1 MIGRNSST
9 LRLTLIAGLC
19 VLLVANESRAQ
30 TPAPV
35 TSPPA
40 SGQAEPPVNPDEIGS
55 LLPLL
60 VPLPEQKRL
69 AAELRTLLESG
80 DIKGASEKLNIA
92 VEVGA
97 LAAILLDW
105 LPYPALLAALKAL
118 PDDADVASQ
127 PAVAGAGESAAALT
141 EALERERSHS
151 AALSEELSTTKSDF
165 LALKSSREEEAAAAT
180 AMTEG
185 LRESVKQQ
193 EEHAQAA
200 ARDLAAVT
208 QELARVKSQSEKET
222 ASAAANSGDLAKAL
236 KDQQE
241 QANAKARELADA
253 TQKLATLTAERERE
267 QAALAADKA
276 SLTDALKSEQDR
288 ANSSSRDLQA
298 ASKEIETLRAAQASQ
313 STGASTEVA
322 NLQQALTREKAR
334 SEDAT
339 RQTAKL
345 ADEMR
350 ALQDAKV
357 TPRIGLER
365 SAPTGAAMEMLNAP
379 PPVLATGAITVSPE
393 VERRPD
399 PGAAVPAQ
407 TAPAVRSSSTPPSVD
422 DRLTARADTLFRSG
436 DVSGARLLLERA
448 QEGGNAQAIFLLAE
462 TFDPNSLATIGAVGI
477 RSDPARARELYG
489 KALALGIARAGARM
503 EALK

>member
-19 VLLVANESRAQ
+19 VLLVASESRAQ

-118 PDDADVASQ
+118 PDDADVGV
-127 PAVAGAGESAAALT
+127 PARRGGALANPPRALT

-180 AMTEG
+180 AMAEG

-193 EEHAQAA
+193 EERAQAA

-208 QELARVKSQSEKET
+208 QELARLKSQSEKET

-276 SLTDALKSEQDR
+276 SLTDALKTEQDR

-298 ASKEIETLRAAQASQ
+298 ASKEIENS
-313 STGASTEVA
+313 SCGAGAPEHRCVD
-322 NLQQALTREKAR
+322 R
-334 SEDAT
+334 S
-339 RQTAKL
+339 RQ
-345 ADEMR
+345 
-350 ALQDAKV
+350 
-357 TPRIGLER
+357 P
-365 SAPTGAAMEMLNAP
+365 SAG
-379 PPVLATGAITVSPE
+379 
-393 VERRPD
+393 PD
-399 PGAAVPAQ
+399 PRESAQRGRDAADGQ
-407 TAPAVRSSSTPPSVD
+407 D
-422 DRLTARADTLFRSG
+422 
-436 DVSGARLLLERA
+436 
-448 QEGGNAQAIFLLAE
+448 GG
-462 TFDPNSLATIGAVGI
+462 
-477 RSDPARARELYG
+477 
-489 KALALGIARAGARM
+489 
-503 EALK
+503 

>member
-19 VLLVANESRAQ
+19 VLLVASKSRAQ

-141 EALERERSHS
+141 QALERERSHS

-222 ASAAANSGDLAKAL
+222 ASAAASSGDLAKAL

-276 SLTDALKSEQDR
+276 SLTDALKTEQDR

-298 ASKEIETLRAAQASQ
+298 ASKEIENS
-313 STGASTEVA
+313 SCGAGAPEHRCVD
-322 NLQQALTREKAR
+322 R
-334 SEDAT
+334 S
-339 RQTAKL
+339 RQ
-345 ADEMR
+345 
-350 ALQDAKV
+350 
-357 TPRIGLER
+357 P
-365 SAPTGAAMEMLNAP
+365 SAG
-379 PPVLATGAITVSPE
+379 
-393 VERRPD
+393 PD
-399 PGAAVPAQ
+399 PRESAQ
-407 TAPAVRSSSTPPSVD
+407 
-422 DRLTARADTLFRSG
+422 
-436 DVSGARLLLERA
+436 
-448 QEGGNAQAIFLLAE
+448 
-462 TFDPNSLATIGAVGI
+462 
-477 RSDPARARELYG
+477 
-489 KALALGIARAGARM
+489 
-503 EALK
+503 

>member
-19 VLLVANESRAQ
+19 VLLVASESRAQ

-118 PDDADVASQ
+118 PDDADVASP
-127 PAVAGAGESAAALT
+127 PAVAGVGESGAPLT

-180 AMTEG
+180 AMAEG

-193 EEHAQAA
+193 EERAQAA

-208 QELARVKSQSEKET
+208 QELARLKSQSEKET

-276 SLTDALKSEQDR
+276 SLTDALKTEQDR

-298 ASKEIETLRAAQASQ
+298 ASKEIETFSC
-313 STGASTEVA
+313 GAGAPEHRCVD
-322 NLQQALTREKAR
+322 R
-334 SEDAT
+334 S
-339 RQTAKL
+339 RQ
-345 ADEMR
+345 
-350 ALQDAKV
+350 
-357 TPRIGLER
+357 P
-365 SAPTGAAMEMLNAP
+365 SAG
-379 PPVLATGAITVSPE
+379 
-393 VERRPD
+393 PD
-399 PGAAVPAQ
+399 PRESAQRGRDAADGQ
-407 TAPAVRSSSTPPSVD
+407 D
-422 DRLTARADTLFRSG
+422 
-436 DVSGARLLLERA
+436 
-448 QEGGNAQAIFLLAE
+448 GG
-462 TFDPNSLATIGAVGI
+462 
-477 RSDPARARELYG
+477 
-489 KALALGIARAGARM
+489 
-503 EALK
+503 